1 MSRRLPPLAL
11 ALAAA
16 GACASSNAMWS
27 ARRLANEARALDAEG
42 RVGDAAAAWARAA
55 VKAESV
61 AARHPGS
68 PQVDGALTLQGE
80 ALARIGSCGPA
91 VAPLRRVLEG
101 GSDGTLRER
110 AALVLAECALDAGDP
125 AAAERALAGPLE
137 FRDRGRRS
145 RAAYLSGRAAVLRGD
160 VRAALERLSRSE
172 EAAAGFTRARL
183 LAAAGRPD
191 EVAALLDTLTRRR
204 FVEGEWAAVLDD
216 VARALG
222 PDAAGQTL
230 DRLLARQRAPDG
242 ARARLLLADGDR
254 RLAGGELDAAQDR
267 YAQVR
272 RLAPDSVEGQRA
284 RLLLARVLVP
294 DASGDAAL
302 FRAAELARDSL
313 GNARLAGRLF
323 LRIATLA
330 PSSLF
335 APKALVAAA
344 GLLPE
349 SHDSLLAVLSSTY
362 PASPYTLALRGEA
375 SPAYAAAED
384 SLARA
389 LGLELRSPA
398 PTVSATVRPPVP
410 GRRGPMLDAP

>member
-80 ALARIGSCGPA
+80 ALARIGSCGAA

-137 FRDRGRRS
+137 SRDRGRRS

-230 DRLLARQRAPDG
+230 DCLLARQRTPDG

-272 RLAPDSVEGQRA
+272 RLAPDSVEGQRG
-284 RLLLARVLVP
+284 LLLVRVLVP
-294 DASGDAAL
+294 DSSGDAAL

-362 PASPYTLALRGEA
+362 PTSPYTLALRGEP